1 MNDTLNT
8 NILRII
14 QANRP
19 VTFEALVGLAS
30 PQLTG
35 LIDPGARWWE
45 PNHVNQVL
53 TTILN
58 ELLARQSIEPM
69 VSTDDVG
76 RPIIQFIPQD
86 PRASLRER
94 LEPVD
99 SE

>member
-58 ELLARQSIEPM
+58 GLLARQSIELL

-76 RPIIQFIPQD
+76 RPIIQFIPLTASESVASRSA
-86 PRASLRER
+86 RAS
-94 LEPVD
+94 
-99 SE
+99 